1 MYGSGVSLAWCK
13 VARMKKLLVASL
25 ALAACGAPSAPRN
38 AHPDRAAGGGESK
51 DAPEGPGTVVEG
63 TFHSAAL
70 GVDKRYLAYLPAG
83 YDASPDRRYPVVY
96 LLHGLGGD
104 ETNWT
109 EHGRLAEAADAL
121 RLQAIVVMPDGDA
134 GFYVDWA
141 IPVDRAKCLEQQ
153 PTFSDEPRAEYCVEA
168 ANYETYVVKDLVGH
182 VDATYRTI
190 ADRGAR
196 GIGGLSMGGF
206 GALVVGLRNPGVFT
220 SIASHS
226 GIDALLYAGP
236 HPYEK
241 GKVVLA
247 EDASTW
253 GREVEPI
260 GAHVR
265 AVFGPDMANWRA
277 HDPAILAARL
287 EDGAVALYLDCGT
300 EDVFALHDGM
310 QYLHDILVERGIEH
324 EYYLGPGRHDFSF
337 WAERIDDSLRF
348 HAANLTAAGGR

>member
-1 MYGSGVSLAWCK
+1 
-13 VARMKKLLVASL
+13 MKKLLVTT
-25 ALAACGAPSAPRN
+25 ALVAACGPSATP
-38 AHPDRAAGGGESK
+38 APAPAPAPVAAAPAGI
-51 DAPEGPGTVVEG
+51 PEGPGTVVEG
-63 TFHSAAL
+63 TFHAAAL
-70 GVDKRYLAYLPAG
+70 GVDKHYVAYLPAG
-83 YDASPDRRYPVVY
+83 YDHHPDRRYPVVY
-96 LLHGLGGD
+96 MLHGLGGD

-109 EHGRLAEAADAL
+109 EHGKLAEAADAL
-121 RLQAIVVMPDGDA
+121 HLQAIVVMPDGDA

-141 IPVDRAKCLEQQ
+141 TPVDRAACLERR
-153 PTFSDEPRAEYCVEA
+153 PTFSDEPRDQYCVETA
-168 ANYETYVVKDLVGH
+168 AYETYLARDLVGH

-206 GALVVGLRNPGVFT
+206 GALAVGLRNPDVFA

-247 EDASTW
+247 EDASAW

-265 AVFGPDMANWRA
+265 AVFGPDLANWKA
-277 HDPAILAARL
+277 HDPATLAARL

-300 EDVFALHDGM
+300 EDVFQLHNGM
-310 QYLHDILVERGIEH
+310 QYLHDLLVERGVEH
-324 EYYLGPGRHDFSF
+324 EYYLGPGRHDFTF
-337 WAERIDDSLRF
+337 WSERIDDSLRF
-348 HAANLTAAGGR
+348 HAAHLTPAR